1 MKGKSRNNRF
11 LQGQTLIIALIILFV
26 LLIIGFVFL
35 GILNRNIIQA
45 NTAQQRSLSADLAD
59 AGVRYVQEQLLNNP
73 QGADWR
79 PAPTL
84 PLIIED
90 GSNPPNIYSYPAAPP
105 PNNKPLYAI
114 DPDYYWL
121 RPASLQQSTSTPTSS
136 GFYLSGL
143 PPFNQVDMG
152 GPDGLGPFSRV
163 QFKNGR
169 ALIRVRYAPSD
180 IDITANNNDYGPL
193 RQPGLAHMYLIIES
207 VGRPGLLNPND
218 PTSVPAITNVPNS
231 SPYVNSYNNAVMY
244 QYFPTEAALQGAES
258 VWAQVDNQFV
268 ESRKLMAFAS
278 IGIID
283 HLLFITN
290 KDGSQNTI
298 GVGIPTDLG
307 VSDPGNP
314 TASPMPKMILGT
326 QLPYPNSGL
335 PQIPGT
341 DLPGGGGIYVNGNA
355 TFYGNIIANLN
366 QTLGDAICV
375 AGTITQGTDASG
387 ANPASIQMNVY
398 SGATT
403 ELYGPAPTA
412 TKPPLVFGNT
422 ASYTTPFTVG
432 GPMSSADPSFTTG
445 PPGAG
450 ELYRDGVSATDAN
463 LQPRGVPTKAPPSI
477 LHIDPDT
484 NNNRYLTLTRDSGPI
499 GSAGYAGQYGHGL
512 GVYVNNPADL
522 QVQNDTNG
530 HIIAN
535 GAESLFYDFLNPDN
549 GQPGNA
555 WQGPY
560 YVPPGAYLQL
570 EPDGFFITLDNQQT
584 WKDSN
589 GNDSGLSQIRYRIGN
604 LSGQSQNYIVDTL
617 TPNVDVNAA
626 YGSINFANGQPFNG
640 VLFFEGNVRV
650 RGTIPTSCPLTVVSM
665 GNIYIEGS
673 ITKGIYNANTNM
685 PGIISHLPTTGIALL
700 ARDYVVVNTTQ
711 FFGPGPNPVTP
722 GPTQNPPA
730 VNPIDMAP
738 APGSQIGLLTELLLD
753 PDNSQTGQPNNL
765 DPQFWTWFS
774 GEYRTGTGGTQAE
787 TTNMLFTWTK
797 DNSSAANAYVSLDID
812 EGVGSWNY
820 LFPQPD
826 GQPND
831 LVYDL
836 GLESYQVYNK
846 FESADFPFLVPNNV
860 STLGAANYAPNT
872 NAVGGAFAG
881 LPEVSTPFTLHPP
894 SNTPN
899 GAAGDLY
906 VGRTAIVP
914 DDIRIEAV
922 MYAEEGSFFIIPGDW
937 FNTNNNDTRTNYTT
951 GGSNDLQRL
960 TDYGNSPYIPFYQE
974 PLDVKITIEGS
985 INENLP
991 APVSQQAQMY
1001 QKWGWIP
1008 AYHGA
1013 TSELIPSVHNDK
1025 ADGFDVYATT
1035 GTPASYVPNLYL
1047 KYDPNLG
1054 TGRMGG
1060 FEPSTTNGPL
1070 RPNPQDPTGLS
1081 MLPPLPCLPVSP
1093 TLFYFGE
1100 VNP

>member
-11 LQGQTLIIALIILFV
+11 LKGQTLIIALIILFV

-45 NTAQQRSLSADLAD
+45 SNAQQRSLAADLAD
-59 AGVRYVQEQLLNNP
+59 AGVRYAQEQLLNSP
-73 QGADWR
+73 LGADWR

-84 PLIIED
+84 PLVIED
-90 GSNPPNIYSYPAAPP
+90 GATPPNIYSYPAKPP
-105 PNNKPLYAI
+105 PNNVPLYAD

-136 GFYLSGL
+136 GFFLSGL
-143 PPFNQVDMG
+143 QPLNQVDMG

-180 IDITANNNDYGPL
+180 IDVNAGSTDPASYYGPL
-193 RQPGLAHMYLIIES
+193 RQPGLAHMYTIIES

-218 PTSVPAITNVPNS
+218 PTTVPQLTNLPAV
-231 SPYVNSYNNAVMY
+231 SPYVNANNAVMY

-258 VWAQVDNQFV
+258 VWAQADNQFV
-268 ESRKLMAFAS
+268 QSRKLMAFAS

-290 KDGSQNTI
+290 KEGSQNTI

-314 TASPMPKMILGT
+314 TASPMPALVMGNG
-326 QLPYPNSGL
+326 LPYTNSGL
-335 PQIPGT
+335 PALNGSN
-341 DLPGGGGIYVNGNA
+341 LPGGASIYVNGNV
-355 TFYGNIIANLN
+355 TFYGNIIANVN

-375 AGTITQGTDASG
+375 AGTITQGTDSVG

-398 SGATT
+398 QGLN
-403 ELYGPAPTA
+403 EIWGPSPTA
-412 TKPPLVFGNT
+412 QHPATPLVISSDSSN
-422 ASYTTPFTVG
+422 G
-432 GPMSSADPSFTTG
+432 GPMSSADPAFNTNNG
-445 PPGAG
+445 V
-450 ELYRDGVSATDAN
+450 YRDDATTPDAS
-463 LQPRGVPTKAPPSI
+463 LQPRDVPTKQPPSI

-484 NNNRYLTLTRDSGPI
+484 NNNRYLTITRDSGPI
-499 GSAGYAGQYGHGL
+499 GSAGYAGQYGHGA
-512 GVYVNNPADL
+512 GVYVNNSADL
-522 QVQNDTNG
+522 QVQNDPNG

-535 GAESLFYDFLNPDN
+535 STESLFYDFLNPDN

-584 WKDSN
+584 FKDMN
-589 GNDSGLSQIRYRIGN
+589 GNDSGLSQIRYRIGAVTVN
-604 LSGQSQNYIVDTL
+604 NQQQNYIVDTL

-626 YGSINFANGQPFNG
+626 FGSINFSLGQPFNG
-640 VLFFEGNVRV
+640 VLYFEGNLRV
-650 RGTIPTSCPLTVVSM
+650 RGSIPTSCPLTVVSM

-673 ITKGIYNANTNM
+673 ITKGIYNANSAN
-685 PGIISHLPTTGIALL
+685 PGIIAQLPTTGLALL

-722 GPTQNPPA
+722 GPANPPSID
-730 VNPIDMAP
+730 PIDMPP
-738 APGSQIGLLTELLLD
+738 ALGSQIGLLSELLLD
-753 PDNSQTGQPNNL
+753 PDHSQSGQPNNL
-765 DPQFWTWFS
+765 NPSFWTWYS
-774 GEYRTGTGGTQAE
+774 GEYATGPSGTSPE

-797 DNSSAANAYVSLDID
+797 DNSSAAETYVSLDVD

-820 LFPQPD
+820 LFPQAD

-831 LVYDL
+831 PVYTL

-846 FESADFPFLVPNNV
+846 YESANFPFLVPNNV
-860 STLGAANYAPNT
+860 STLGVANYSPNT
-872 NAVGGAFAG
+872 NTSAGAFG
-881 LPEVSTPFTLHPP
+881 GMPEVSTPFTLHPP
-894 SNTPN
+894 ANTPN
-899 GAAGDLY
+899 APAGDLY

-937 FNTNNNDTRTNYTT
+937 YNTNYNDTRANYLS

-974 PLDVKITIEGS
+974 PLDVKITIVGA

-991 APVSQQAQMY
+991 APVSQQVQMY

-1013 TSELIPSVHNDK
+1013 SGEQIPTVHNDK
-1025 ADGFDVYATT
+1025 ADGFDVYATS
-1035 GTPASYVPNLYL
+1035 GTPATYVPNLYL

-1070 RPNPQDPTGLS
+1070 RKNPQDPTGLS